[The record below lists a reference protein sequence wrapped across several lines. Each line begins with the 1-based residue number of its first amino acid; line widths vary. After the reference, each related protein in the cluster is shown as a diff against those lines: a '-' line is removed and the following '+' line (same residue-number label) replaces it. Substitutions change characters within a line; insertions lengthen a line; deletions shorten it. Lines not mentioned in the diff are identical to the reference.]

1 MTSRRLGRIALSIAV
16 VASTF
21 LAGAFIVASPL
32 QVARAADGDV
42 TRIAGGPLPYSPPN
56 PVGPV
61 AGDQAWFSVYA
72 EMIVEHDGFLYIRD
86 IEGIHKVDAVTG
98 STQRIVGT
106 GYGTVPASVLPADG
120 VAAVGVGINWERTL
134 AVGPDGAVYFTA
146 SDASGLMNRLYR
158 IDSSTGVLTIV
169 AGLTLNYLGY
179 DGLFVDSDNSIW
191 LAGATGPSQ
200 FSIRRLDGTTGL
212 ISTVFEF
219 DFSAAAGVGS
229 ALLGFTPDGAAY
241 VVEDT
246 YDTFD
251 PYGLLSRRTLRID
264 ASGTVQV
271 VADRQTNCDI
281 GIDAGTMVDS
291 HRWIDRGVRSVTTYD
306 SVGTATLCTV
316 DLATGAT
323 TERVLTGSIVEFL
336 NQTGSRRVLANALT
350 TLSDGTSYFVDAET
364 DGRYGVFRW
373 DGPEPAE
380 FVMRNGNQLLYE
392 GQPFRFTGI
401 NLYDANNTAGCGG
414 QYGSGTALGTAID
427 GMGQP
432 QVIRSWFFQS
442 LATAGG
448 ARDWTAFDHT
458 LAVAQAKGVRII
470 ATLGNQWLDC
480 DGLNGGGGKYKTEA
494 WYAGG
499 YNVDV
504 DPGMIVSYRAWVAE
518 IVARYRDN
526 PTIMAWEILN
536 EPEVRVAQN
545 GACASSAANL
555 LNDFSSDIADLIK
568 ATDANHLV
576 SLGTIGG
583 GQCGSDNANYATL
596 HANPNIDLCSVH
608 DYQHPN
614 DPIAGDQFNGIAKRL
629 EQCRA
634 INKPIFVGEA
644 GMQLPETGNSTAIR
658 ATKLTAKMSAE
669 FRAGMVGYVLWS
681 WAKPPRVALTLA
693 DDIHDIGPGDPLLA
707 TLAVAASSWPN
718 DGGDAD
724 NDGVS
729 NAIDAG
735 AGWNDGA
742 GTSGVITNANG
753 LSAVVLDAPAPAGV
767 TIYVPS
773 VGPVRAMTASTC
785 GVSVEIDAGT
795 AATLTCGS
803 ITAQVATGQV
813 RVRLSSDTFV
823 TIPAGATA
831 KIDVATDGTFTVGNV
846 VGSGVSVTVE
856 AATTALVAGAAP
868 RSFAAWTFVWLS
880 PHAPNSTRNT
890 AKAGKALALRWI
902 VLDSKLRPVDSVQR
916 VTLRVVTAAA
926 CPRGRV
932 VPDGAPVTITRDNGL
947 RYLGLGIYV
956 ASWTPPKSLKGSC
969 KELRL
974 DLTEGVTRSALFRF
988 R

>member
-1 MTSRRLGRIALSIAV
+1 MTRRRLDRPALSLFVA
-16 VASTF
+16 ASTF
-21 LAGAFIVASPL
+21 FAGAFIIASPL
-32 QVARAADGDV
+32 RVARAADGDV

-56 PVGPV
+56 PVGPI
-61 AGDQAWFSVYA
+61 AGDDVWFSVYA
-72 EMIVEHDGFLYIRD
+72 EMIVEHDGYLYIRD
-86 IEGIHKVDAVTG
+86 IEGIHKVDAATG

-106 GYGTVPASVLPADG
+106 GYGTVPASLLPVDG
-120 VAAVGVGINWERTL
+120 VPAVGVGINWERTL

-146 SDASGLMNRLYR
+146 NDASGLSNRLYR
-158 IDSSTGVLTIV
+158 IDPSTGS
-169 AGLTLNYLGY
+169 LTLVADLTLGYLGY
-179 DGLFVDSDNSIW
+179 DGLFVDSGNSIW

-219 DFSAAAGVGS
+219 DLSAAAGVGTEF
-229 ALLGFTPDGAAY
+229 LGFTPEGAAY
-241 VVEDT
+241 ILEST
-246 YDTFD
+246 YDTND
-251 PYGLLSRRTLRID
+251 PYGLLSSRTLRID
-264 ASGTVQV
+264 PDGTVQV
-271 VADRQTNCDI
+271 VDRRTNCDI
-281 GIDAGTMVDS
+281 GIDAGTMISS
-291 HRWIDRGVRSVTTYD
+291 HHWIDRGVRSVTTYD
-306 SVGTATLCTV
+306 SVGTTTLCTV

-350 TLSDGTSYFVDAET
+350 TLSDGTSYFVDAEV
-364 DGRYGVFRW
+364 DGTYGVFRW
-373 DGPEPAE
+373 DGPEPAN
-380 FVMRNGNQLLYE
+380 FVTRSGTQLLSE

-414 QYGSGTALGTAID
+414 QYGSGAAFGDAID
-427 GMGQP
+427 EMGQP
-432 QVIRSWFFQS
+432 QVVRSWFFQS
-442 LATAGG
+442 LATATG

-480 DGLNGGGGKYKTEA
+480 DGLNGGGGKYKNEA

-545 GACASSAANL
+545 GACASSAATL
-555 LNDFSSDIADLIK
+555 LNDFSSDIAALIK
-568 ATDANHLV
+568 ATDPNHLV

-596 HANPNIDLCSVH
+596 HANPNIDLCSIH

-644 GMQLPETGNSTAIR
+644 GMQLPETGSSTAIR
-658 ATKLTAKMSAE
+658 ATRLTAKMAAE
-669 FRAGMVGYVLWS
+669 FRAGMVGYVLWN
-681 WAKPPRVALTLA
+681 WAKPARVGLTVA
-693 DDIHDIGPGDPLLA
+693 DDIHDIGPGDPVLA
-707 TLAVAASSWPN
+707 ALAATAASWPN

-735 AGWNDGA
+735 AGWNDNA
-742 GTSGVITNANG
+742 ATSGVITSANG
-753 LSAVVLDAPAPAGV
+753 LSAVVLDAPAPDGV

-773 VGPVRAMTASTC
+773 VGSVRAMTVSTC
-785 GVSVEIDAGT
+785 GVSVEIDSGT
-795 AATLTCGS
+795 AVTITCGS
-803 ITAQVATGQV
+803 ITAKVATG
-813 RVRLSSDTFV
+813 RVLIRLSSDTYV
-823 TIPAGATA
+823 TVPAGAAA
-831 KIDVATDGTFTVGNV
+831 KIDFATDGTFTVGNV

-868 RSFAAWTFVWLS
+868 RSFAAWTFTWLS
-880 PHAPNSTRNT
+880 PFAPNSTRNT
-890 AKAGKALALRWI
+890 AKAGKTITLRW
-902 VLDSKLRPVDSVQR
+902 VVFDSNLSPVNSLQR

-932 VPDGAPVTITRDNGL
+932 VPDGAPITITLGNGL
-947 RYLGLGIYV
+947 RYLGLGVYAV
-956 ASWTPPKSLKGSC
+956 AWKTPKSFKGSC
-969 KELRL
+969 KELHL
-974 DLTEGVTRSALFRF
+974 DLGEGLTRNASFRF
-988 R
+988 N